1 MREDVT
7 SERLVCLIGHVE
19 QEKKTE
25 ENSIEYG
32 SCYDSHERS
41 DWMYRSILGT
51 GGLHEVR
58 KKCESPP
65 SVLHG
70 LSNPREHFI
79 GMHTVATREVARNM
93 TIAPTRKGGILTQSF
108 SIA

>member
-58 KKCESPP
+58 KKCDHPLQFSTGYRTPEST
-65 SVLHG
+65 SLVCTQL
-70 LSNPREHFI
+70 PR
-79 GMHTVATREVARNM
+79 GRWPGT
-93 TIAPTRKGGILTQSF
+93 
-108 SIA
+108 